1 MRKAQVSIPVTEEQL
16 EVTRKVVDTG
26 RTVRVRKHV
35 EEVSAIVRE
44 PVSLERVNIERVPI
58 GRVVEEPPCVRT
70 EGDVIVVPVVEER
83 LVTRKELVLVEEI
96 RLARRREE
104 TQTQAEI
111 PLRRERVVVERFDP
125 DTKQW
130 LPEAEPFD
138 PPQE

>member
-70 EGDVIVVPVVEER
+70 EGDVTVVPVVEER

-96 RLARRREE
+96 RLSRRREE
-104 TQTQAEI
+104 TQTQAEV
-111 PLRRERVVVERFDP
+111 PLLRERVVVERFDP
-125 DTKQW
+125 DTNQW